1 MTPVRPDLGAEPS
14 SAPTA
19 LAIVNA
25 RVWTGDPRRPW
36 ADAVLL
42 RAGRIEAVGSSAEVR
57 KRSAASTRVIDA
69 RGMVIQH
76 LRESG
81 TLVPGAPADLMLVDR
96 PLGPVGQGAPSDD
109 EIVLTIESGRIVTDR
124 DALAR

>member
-1 MTPVRPDLGAEPS
+1 MTRGRSDGEAERS

-19 LAIVNA
+19 LAIVNG

-57 KRSAASTRVIDA
+57 KRSGAATKVIDA
-69 RGMVIQH
+69 KGLMILH
-76 LRESG
+76 PRESG
-81 TLVPGAPADLMLVDR
+81 ALVAGAPADLMLVDR
-96 PLGPVGQGAPSDD
+96 PLGAVGEGAPNDA
-109 EIVLTIESGRIVTDR
+109 EIVLAIESGRIVTDR